1 MNYESIG
8 DFIGNQGLAI
18 TVCAIL
24 LLLFWHFG
32 RDEKKYQTKK
42 EALWDI

>member
-1 MNYESIG
+1 MNIDKIG
-8 DFIGNQGLAI
+8 EIIGNQGMAI
-18 TVCAIL
+18 TESAIL

-32 RDEKKYQTKK
+32 RDGKKCKPKK